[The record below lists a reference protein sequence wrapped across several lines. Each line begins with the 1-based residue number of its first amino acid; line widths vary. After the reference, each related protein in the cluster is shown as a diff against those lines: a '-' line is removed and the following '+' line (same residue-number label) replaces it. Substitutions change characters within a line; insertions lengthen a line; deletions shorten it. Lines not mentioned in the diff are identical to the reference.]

1 MNFIFEIVSDYGK
14 YFQFGL
20 RNENF
25 IPGNLFYGFK
35 YLENNDNQIVPIVSV
50 DSSRIKLDN

>member
-1 MNFIFEIVSDYGK
+1 MQMK
-14 YFQFGL
+14 TPTKGL
-20 RNENF
+20 PIHKISLSIENF

-50 DSSRIKLDN
+50 DSSQIKLDN